1 MFKVPGR
8 SAVTASSSGESSE
21 LPYCAAGS
29 SDLVEHQPE
38 LLISLPRGSPDP
50 PFSNTCLAT
59 VRDALH
65 AENAVTHAEGKH
77 LGAVPGSSGALV
89 TREMCFLPPNE
100 WDPLSFLVLGRP
112 QTLMLTV
119 LGGAGRVRE
128 RVDPRPHNGRGRAKS
143 GDALGPRLL
152 PNDTSREMPYRLVP
166 EQNRV
171 Q

>member
-1 MFKVPGR
+1 MLAFRVP
-8 SAVTASSSGESSE
+8 SEQLGER
-21 LPYCAAGS
+21 L
-29 SDLVEHQPE
+29 
-38 LLISLPRGSPDP
+38 
-50 PFSNTCLAT
+50 FS
-59 VRDALH
+59 
-65 AENAVTHAEGKH
+65 
-77 LGAVPGSSGALV
+77 ALV

>member
-1 MFKVPGR
+1 MSGYCEGR
-8 SAVTASSSGESSE
+8 TARRECRNPRRGET
-21 LPYCAAGS
+21 
-29 SDLVEHQPE
+29 
-38 LLISLPRGSPDP
+38 PRGGPWLVGR
-50 PFSNTCLAT
+50 TT
-59 VRDALH
+59 RDARDVLS
-65 AENAVTHAEGKH
+65 A
-77 LGAVPGSSGALV
+77 SD
-89 TREMCFLPPNE
+89 E

>member
-77 LGAVPGSSGALV
+77 LGRSLA
-89 TREMCFLPPNE
+89 R
-100 WDPLSFLVLGRP
+100 
-112 QTLMLTV
+112 
-119 LGGAGRVRE
+119 
-128 RVDPRPHNGRGRAKS
+128 RAHS
-143 GDALGPRLL
+143 
-152 PNDTSREMPYRLVP
+152 
-166 EQNRV
+166 
-171 Q
+171 